1 MSDTIAMATP
11 RISFRSAH
19 SERRR
24 LLRAAESLSTT
35 PSSLLRLALREL
47 LNGLVKEQLIP
58 TSPSALPESSYAL
71 RLRKEAP

>member
-24 LLRAAESLSTT
+24 LLRAAESLDTT
-35 PSSLLRLALREL
+35 PSNICRVALREL
-47 LNGLVKEQLIP
+47 LNGLEKMALIA
-58 TSPSALPESSYAL
+58 SPRS
-71 RLRKEAP
+71 